1 MNMPAW
7 LTWTAAKAFFGGA
20 VKRGWTRLTGL
31 NGMQLLCLAL
41 AVLLVVEHVAL
52 ILSHR
57 HSAKVEKQLA
67 ASAQAL
73 NTSRRN
79 EATLRAAIARQNAAI
94 ADLTAKSKAQ
104 QKQAAEA
111 SQAAAERAKSA
122 EAVSDRLKA
131 SSRSVPAPAASC
143 EPSAALKEQWQ

>member
-1 MNMPAW
+1 M
-7 LTWTAAKAFFGGA
+7 LTLLAGIGAKIAGNALFKKGAGFFSAIPKPVWEALAVIGYVLALLALHQHYAHQAIAAAKAEQKA
-20 VKRGWTRLTGL
+20 
-31 NGMQLLCLAL
+31 ADD
-41 AVLLVVEHVAL
+41 
-52 ILSHR
+52 
-57 HSAKVEKQLA
+57 KQLQR
-67 ASAQAL
+67 SL
-73 NTSRRN
+73 DN
-79 EATLRAAIARQNAAI
+79 EATLRTAIARQNAAI

-104 QKQAAEA
+104 QKQAVEA